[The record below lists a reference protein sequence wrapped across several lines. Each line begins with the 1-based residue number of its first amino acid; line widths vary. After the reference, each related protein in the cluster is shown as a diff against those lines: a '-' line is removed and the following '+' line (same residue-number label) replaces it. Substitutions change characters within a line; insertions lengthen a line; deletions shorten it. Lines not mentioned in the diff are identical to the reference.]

1 MKEEQ
6 KQKKEYSSP
15 EMKIVELNHQANL
28 LQGSGSEPPPWA
40 GEVG

>member
-1 MKEEQ
+1 MM
-6 KQKKEYSSP
+6 KKEYQKP
-15 EMKIVELNHQANL
+15 ETDTIEVQAQPL